1 MHPRQVA
8 GCFARFIGRFTAAR
22 ALCAFPYAPPVTAF
36 SALRF
41 RPAFVVGIPVARAT
55 ARFTFVMPNAVFIE
69 GFRYRNSFISIL
81 FSKQNKSS
89 YLLQDKSFLWWS
101 VLDSNQALAHPAK
114 LKTRE
119 LRQKAHRIHSHSGA
133 LFQFLFSKWVLEW
146 VIYSPVFSHP
156 GGIMHL
162 NYCISRSTRVY

>member
-1 MHPRQVA
+1 MHPRHVA

-55 ARFTFVMPNAVFIE
+55 ARFAFVMPNAAFIE

-81 FSKQNKSS
+81 FSKQNKK
-89 YLLQDKSFLWWS
+89 LLSF
-101 VLDSNQALAHPAK
+101 A
-114 LKTRE
+114 R
-119 LRQKAHRIHSHSGA
+119 
-133 LFQFLFSKWVLEW
+133 
-146 VIYSPVFSHP
+146 
-156 GGIMHL
+156 
-162 NYCISRSTRVY
+162 